1 MALLQRVLTIIA
13 RILLG
18 ICAVAGVA
26 CLVYTLSTAA
36 VQAGFNSAKD
46 AVASLV
52 DQAEASLGAGV
63 TSAVA
68 GVAPTSGVAGAD
80 APATED
86 AVAGAAGPAGTDATS
101 EASTNAAAYQR
112 WADAVSQPLERVFA
126 QTGIDASTLE
136 GAAGGSVQAL
146 SALTGLS
153 DDALAAV
160 SQNASNLGA
169 TASAHEVP
177 AELPEDVRT
186 QLTQA
191 DAHVAAFCEDVRK
204 LVDATRTL
212 RDGNVLAASGVT
224 SAAYAARSEL
234 EGAEA
239 CTAKARELLGL

>member
-68 GVAPTSGVAGAD
+68 GVAPTSGAAGAD
-80 APATED
+80 ASAVEPAAAD
-86 AVAGAAGPAGTDATS
+86 AAPEADAS
-101 EASTNAAAYQR
+101 AAAYQR
-112 WADAVSQPLERVFA
+112 WSDAVSQPLERVFA

-136 GAAGGSVQAL
+136 GAAGGSTQAL
-146 SALTGLS
+146 SALTSLS
-153 DDALAAV
+153 DDALATV
-160 SQNASNLGA
+160 NQNASNLGA

-177 AELPEDVRT
+177 SELPDDVRA
-186 QLTQA
+186 QLAQA
-191 DAHVAAFCEDVRK
+191 DAHVAAFCEDARK
-204 LVDATRTL
+204 LTDAARTL
-212 RDGNVLAASGVT
+212 RGGNVLAASGVT

-234 EGAEA
+234 EGADA
-239 CTAKARELLGL
+239 CVAKAQELLGM

>member
-68 GVAPTSGVAGAD
+68 GVAPTSGAAGAD
-80 APATED
+80 APSAVD
-86 AVAGAAGPAGTDATS
+86 AGEGAGTDA
-101 EASTNAAAYQR
+101 AADPAGANAAAYQR

-126 QTGIDASTLE
+126 QTGIDASALE

-177 AELPEDVRT
+177 AELPEDVRA
-186 QLTQA
+186 QLAQA
-191 DAHVAAFCEDVRK
+191 DTHVAAFCEDARK
-204 LVDATRTL
+204 LADAARTL

-234 EGAEA
+234 EGADA

>member
-68 GVAPTSGVAGAD
+68 GVAPASGAAGAD
-80 APATED
+80 ASAVEPA
-86 AVAGAAGPAGTDATS
+86 AAGADAAP
-101 EASTNAAAYQR
+101 EADASAAAYQR
-112 WADAVSQPLERVFA
+112 WSDAVSQPLERVFA

-136 GAAGGSVQAL
+136 GAAGGSTQAL
-146 SALTGLS
+146 SALTSLS
-153 DDALAAV
+153 DDALATV
-160 SQNASNLGA
+160 NQNASNLGA

-177 AELPEDVRT
+177 SELPDDVRA
-186 QLTQA
+186 QLAQA
-191 DAHVAAFCEDVRK
+191 DAHVAAFCEDARK
-204 LVDATRTL
+204 LTDAARTL

-234 EGAEA
+234 EGADA
-239 CTAKARELLGL
+239 CVAKAQELLGM